1 MICTAYELVRRA
13 FFIFSFFQNWL
24 SCAYHL
30 SKWLRWTCYVQYVP
44 NRSQRTSNW
53 LKISWRTSS
62 YAVHIFTFFIFFVK
76 RLSCAYQLSRLSKWT
91 CWTGPA
97 SSVMSKM
104 YQTEAKEPQIDWKYT
119 GVRAR
124 TPCIFFTFFILVKND
139 FPVPI
144 NCLYC
149 QSGLI
154 MSKMCQTDAKEPWN
168 ILAYELVRRA
178 LLTRAIL
185 AFFPLP
191 LPLFRAT
198 CTYFLAVKYK
208 CIYCIF

>member
-1 MICTAYELVRRA
+1 MSNMYQTEAKEPRIDWKYPGVRARTPCI
-13 FFIFSFFQNWL
+13 FLHFSFFFLNDFP
-24 SCAYHL
+24 
-30 SKWLRWTCYVQYVP
+30 VP
-44 NRSQRTSNW
+44 INCLDCQSG
-53 LKISWRTSS
+53 L
-62 YAVHIFTFFIFFVK
+62 
-76 RLSCAYQLSRLSKWT
+76 
-91 CWTGPA
+91 
-97 SSVMSKM
+97 VMSKM

-124 TPCIFFTFFILVKND
+124 TPCIFFTFFNLVKND

-144 NCLYC
+144 NCLNC

-185 AFFPLP
+185 AFFRGGP
-191 LPLFRAT
+191 R
-198 CTYFLAVKYK
+198 VVWR
-208 CIYCIF
+208 